1 MPTITQQ
8 QLKKMVDGQPKEI
21 RSAINTRLKQRG
33 FEIVESKEEG
43 SFLGSLAKEV
53 ARPYGEIA
61 STLASAGKGI
71 YGMGKASIQALQGK
85 KEEALQT
92 ALQAGQPQKVLGYEP
107 IESAKQAIGAGAEVA
122 TDLIGLKTG
131 APKTL
136 KEATKLGGKFGAATG
151 FARSLQEDPTGDIN
165 PADLLFDTA
174 LGGILGTFITTF
186 YSFSTHCLSFKKK
199 GPKPQC
205 L

>member
-21 RSAINTRLKQRG
+21 RSAIYTRLKQRG

-85 KEEALQT
+85 KEASVYPNPSTGQLYVKN
-92 ALQAGQPQKVLGYEP
+92 AGQ
-107 IESAKQAIGAGAEVA
+107 
-122 TDLIGLKTG
+122 
-131 APKTL
+131 
-136 KEATKLGGKFGAATG
+136 
-151 FARSLQEDPTGDIN
+151 
-165 PADLLFDTA
+165 
-174 LGGILGTFITTF
+174 GTI
-186 YSFSTHCLSFKKK
+186 YIYNL
-199 GPKPQC
+199 
-205 L
+205 